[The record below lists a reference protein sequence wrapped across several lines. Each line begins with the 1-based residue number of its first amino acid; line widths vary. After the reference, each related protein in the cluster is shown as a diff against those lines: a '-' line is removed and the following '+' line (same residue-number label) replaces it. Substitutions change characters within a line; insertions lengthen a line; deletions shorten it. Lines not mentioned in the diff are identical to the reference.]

1 MHRLCTVADGHW
13 MEIAVIFKIMS
24 QAVRMLPGLPMRN
37 GISPEP
43 SIAAAYVR
51 NCGDADR
58 HAIIE

>member
-1 MHRLCTVADGHW
+1 